1 MLKKGGEAVELKNFD
16 FTRQIY
22 TDNPDRAVARIL
34 KQVESRAKLPGVN
47 KVTVMFS
54 SQAGKMPAEFARL
67 LEGELAVVEALLR
80 SKGVKLGKSPALT
93 FDFWP

>member
-34 KQVESRAKLPGVN
+34 KQVESRALPGVN
-47 KVTVMFS
+47 KVTAYFCSAKCLQS
-54 SQAGKMPAEFARL
+54 SRDCWKENW
-67 LEGELAVVEALLR
+67 R
-80 SKGVKLGKSPALT
+80 S
-93 FDFWP
+93 